1 MIINKFTTHLKNT
14 LTIAAYLARRRKQS
28 RINTADLLIALSG
41 QKGSL
46 AWRILH
52 YKKPYTLRMPS
63 PQTIKIAPIKSQ
75 KGEFQL
81 QNFHFSPAGKSA
93 IVKAVAIAHQGRHSF
108 IGTEHLLAAILEN
121 KNGQAYALLRKN
133 KFNLDELEKHLN
145 LLLDNAAKLP
155 GIIQPFTRSK
165 NRKAKNR
172 LDNSF
177 FSFAIDL
184 NQKAEQGSIDPV
196 IGREQEIE
204 RMINI
209 LGRRKKNNPVL
220 IGEAGVGKTAI
231 AEGLAYKIA
240 KGTVPAFLRN
250 KKIML
255 LDLTAIIAGTMF
267 RGEFE
272 MRLKKFLDQVEANPK
287 IILFIDELHTVVG
300 AGAAQGSLDTA
311 NILKPALARGSLRCI
326 GATTLAEYQKYIEK
340 DSALERRFQ
349 PIIIREPSVVETERI
364 LQGVKKNYERYHG
377 IEITEEAIQA
387 AAYLSDRYITERN
400 LPDKAIDLIDEAASA
415 AKIKTRPPEI
425 IVALEKSEQEL
436 QKIIAAQLE
445 AVRRENYRAA
455 SRLTQTQNL
464 ITAKIA
470 NLKEKIKKLPL
481 RFSGQI
487 TKEKIQ
493 LIVSENTGVPLSAIT
508 LSEKARLDRLEK
520 ILSQKVIG
528 QEEAIQ
534 NICQCVRRLKAGLSN
549 PNRPLGSFIFL
560 GPSGVGKTYL
570 AQILA
575 QEIFGD
581 IKNLARI
588 DMSEFHES
596 FNVTRLIGAPAG
608 YIGYEEGGKLTEKI
622 RRQPYSVVLFDEIE
636 KAHPDALNILL
647 QILEDGYLTDAQG
660 RLVNFKNTVVV
671 MTSNIGAAKLAQ
683 SAVWGF
689 PSPDNHQSAFA
700 SQVNLASRYETSK
713 KEVLRKIEEHFKP
726 EFLNRVDKI
735 IIFQSLD
742 FKALE
747 KIAGLQIREL
757 QDRLSRQKISLNLDP
772 KAANVLAKKAF
783 NADRGARPLR
793 RLIADWVENPLANLI
808 LAEKIKAGGKVQ
820 IGLEKEKVALKI
832 L

>member
-1 MIINKFTTHLKNT
+1 MIINKFTAHLKNT
-14 LTIAAYLARRRKQS
+14 LILAAYLARQRKQS
-28 RINTADLLIALSG
+28 HINTAHLLIALSG

-63 PQTIKIAPIKSQ
+63 PQTIKIAPIANQ
-75 KGEFQL
+75 KKGFQL
-81 QNFHFSPAGKSA
+81 QDLHFSPAGKSVVA
-93 IVKAVAIAHQGRHSF
+93 KAVAIAHQGRHSF

-121 KNGQAYALLRKN
+121 KNGQAYTLLRKN
-133 KFNLDELEKHLN
+133 KFNLNELEKHLN

-155 GIIQPFTRSK
+155 GIIQPFTRGK
-165 NRKAKNR
+165 NRKAKKG
-172 LDNSF
+172 LDASF
-177 FSFAIDL
+177 FSFAVDL
-184 NQKAEQGSIDPV
+184 NGKAEQGSIDPV
-196 IGREQEIE
+196 VGREQEIE
-204 RMINI
+204 RMIHI

-231 AEGLAYKIA
+231 AEGLARKIV
-240 KGTVPAFLRN
+240 KGAVPAFLQN

-255 LDLTAIIAGTMF
+255 LDLTAIVAGTMF

-300 AGAAQGSLDTA
+300 AGAAQGGLDTA
-311 NILKPALARGSLRCI
+311 NILKPALARGCLRCI

-349 PIIIREPSVVETERI
+349 PIIIREPNVAETIKI
-364 LQGVKKNYERYHG
+364 LKGVKENYEKYHG
-377 IEITEEAIQA
+377 IKITQEATQA
-387 AAYLSDRYITERN
+387 AAYLSDRYITERS
-400 LPDKAIDLIDEAASA
+400 LPDKAIDLIDEAASR
-415 AKIKTRPPEI
+415 AKMKARPPKI
-425 IVALEKSEQEL
+425 IIALEKYEQEL
-436 QKIIAAQLE
+436 QKTIAE
-445 AVRRENYRAA
+445 KIKAVKGENYRQA
-455 SRLTQTQNL
+455 SILKQNQTL
-464 ITAKIA
+464 IAAKIA
-470 NLKEKIKKLPL
+470 NLKEQIKKLPL
-481 RFSGQI
+481 SFSGQI
-487 TKEKIQ
+487 TKEEIE
-493 LIVSENTGVPLSAIT
+493 LIVSENTGIPLSAIT

-520 ILSQKVIG
+520 ILGQKVIG

-549 PNRPLGSFIFL
+549 PDRPLGSFIFL

-581 IKNLARI
+581 IKNLVRL

-596 FNVTRLIGAPAG
+596 FNVSRLIGAPAG
-608 YIGYEEGGKLTEKI
+608 YVGYEEGGKLTEKI

-636 KAHPDALNILL
+636 KAHDDALNILL

-660 RLVNFKNTVVV
+660 RLVNFKNTLIV
-671 MTSNIGAAKLAQ
+671 MTSNIGAAQLAQ
-683 SAVWGF
+683 TAAWGF
-689 PSPDNHQSAFA
+689 PSPDNHKSSSA
-700 SQVNLASRYETSK
+700 SQAALAAKYAASK
-713 KEVLRKIEEHFKP
+713 KEVLQEIEEHFKP

-742 FKALE
+742 FMALA
-747 KIAGLQIREL
+747 KIASLQIGQL
-757 QDRLSRQKISLNLDP
+757 QNRLSRQKISLNLDQ
-772 KAANVLAKKAF
+772 KAASALAKKAF

-808 LAEKIKAGGKVQ
+808 LAEKIKAGGKVR
-820 IGLEKEKVALKI
+820 IHMDKEKVALKV